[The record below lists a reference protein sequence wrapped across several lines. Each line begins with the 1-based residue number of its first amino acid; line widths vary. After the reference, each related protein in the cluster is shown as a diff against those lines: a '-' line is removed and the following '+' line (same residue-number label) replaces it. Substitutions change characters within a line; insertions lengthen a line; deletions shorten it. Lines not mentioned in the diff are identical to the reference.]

1 MNIGQR
7 RCLVRLQN
15 PGTPVPDGDGGFTR
29 PYVDLAP
36 PTRYARVVTPTAKD
50 LEHLAGGTVL
60 STLSRVV
67 SMPYHP
73 DVTTETRLS
82 WTDGAGRAHAANVT
96 GVQADE
102 RSLSLELVCVEVVA

>member
-1 MNIGQR
+1 MSIGQR
-7 RCLVRLQN
+7 RRLVRLQN

-36 PTRYARVVTPTAKD
+36 STRYARVVAATGKD
-50 LEHLAGGTVL
+50 LEHLAAGTVL
-60 STLSRVV
+60 STLSQLV

-73 DVTTETRLS
+73 GVTTETRLS
-82 WTDGAGRAHAANVT
+82 WTDGAGRAHVANVT

-102 RSLSLELVCVEVVA
+102 RGVDLELVCVEVVA